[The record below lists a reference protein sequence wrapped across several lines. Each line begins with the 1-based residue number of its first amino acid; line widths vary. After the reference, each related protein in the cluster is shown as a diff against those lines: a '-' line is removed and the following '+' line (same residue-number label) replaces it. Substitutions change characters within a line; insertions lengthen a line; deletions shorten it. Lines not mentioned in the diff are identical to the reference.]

1 MGEGI
6 LYNFIF
12 TKFPFKTVSGDVTA
26 FRRINGF
33 VIAETRH
40 HPPPLDPSHVP
51 SFSVTLRCELLAKF
65 KHEMNNYSKEQAGRI
80 LLDKLPYILS

>member
-1 MGEGI
+1 MTS
-6 LYNFIF
+6 LRF
-12 TKFPFKTVSGDVTA
+12 
-26 FRRINGF
+26 
-33 VIAETRH
+33 AELMVLLLLKRDIT
-40 HPPPLDPSHVP
+40 PPPLDPSHVP